1 MKIIVITIAVAVF
14 AATVFAGDKADH
26 AIKGK
31 YHSLEIA
38 QFTIK
43 PGIGFPQDY
52 MSKMQS
58 DLLNE
63 IVEKHKFEQVFSA
76 DNKPASWTAPLLRL
90 EGEVIEY
97 KAGSQAKRYWVGMGA
112 GKTKVVAHVKFID
125 SKTNEVVFEDNKRL
139 GDSQLRRG
147 LKLTEGKA
155 FDSELVQLDVKQIVK
170 SYSPLGYI
178 FQPADP
184 EPRTTAHPRAR

>member
-14 AATVFAGDKADH
+14 AATVFAADKAVP

-31 YHSLEIA
+31 YHSLEIV

-76 DNKPASWTAPLLRL
+76 DNKPPSWTAPLLRL

-125 SKTNEVVFEDNKRL
+125 SKTNDVVFEDNVDGKVIMGLL
-139 GDSQLRRG
+139 GGSSPGATRG
-147 LKLTEGKA
+147 LAKEVASKA
-155 FDSELVQLDVKQIVK
+155 GDHLF
-170 SYSPLGYI
+170 
-178 FQPADP
+178 
-184 EPRTTAHPRAR
+184 